1 MISHQEAEVLA
12 AALSVGSL
20 DAEEQSGLQ
29 LHLSGCAGC
38 RRVAGEYMEA
48 AARLP
53 LALEPVQPSPEL
65 RGRLMRAVYAE
76 ATQAGERTA
85 RAQPAPWWRR
95 FWQAM
100 PASRGLTTVA
110 AAVAVALVALSS
122 WAVLNRQ
129 NGAPAPVAVALAAT
143 PSAPHASAQLTYQR
157 GGNEAVLT
165 ASGLP
170 SPGRVSAGGSVYE
183 VWLIRADGSAVAA
196 AYLSHDPD
204 GTWSAAV
211 HGDLTAYSAVAAT
224 AEPAGGSPS
233 PTGARVIQ
241 GSISGA

>member
-1 MISHQEAEVLA
+1 MISHPEAEVLA

-20 DAEEQSGLQ
+20 DADEQSALQ
-29 LHLSGCAGC
+29 LHLSGCADC

-53 LALEPVQPSPEL
+53 LALEPLQPSPEL

-76 ATQAGERTA
+76 ATQAAEQAA

-95 FWQAM
+95 LWQAI
-100 PASRGLTTVA
+100 PASRGLTVVTAA
-110 AAVAVALVALSS
+110 AAVAVIALSS
-122 WAVLNRQ
+122 WAALNRQ
-129 NGAPAPVAVALAAT
+129 NGASAPVAVALTAA
-143 PSAPHASAQLTYQR
+143 PSAPHASAHLTYQR
-157 GGNEAVLT
+157 GGDEAVLT

-170 SPGRVSAGGSVYE
+170 SPGAVSSGGSVYE
-183 VWLIRADGSAVAA
+183 VWLIHSDGSAVAA
-196 AYLSHDPD
+196 AYLSHNPD

-224 AEPAGGSPS
+224 AEPAGGSSS
-233 PTGARVIQ
+233 PTGTRVIQ
-241 GSISGA
+241 GAIRS